1 MVVTK
6 KQIFSESEVNR
17 IRGLYG
23 MEPLRKEFVFE
34 ACITADERYFIM
46 NDEVIDVQ
54 EKKLIG
60 NLWES
65 LDVFKTIFQNVKIVD
80 ENYQDLRESI
90 INLPITESTEDL
102 QQIKKLMLEYDIM
115 GKLKSWGSNFLDHTW
130 VGNQVKDAGQGISDF
145 VNKSWEGLKKLGVA
159 ISQGDWSDIMSL
171 LGKGVLFVLRKLKNA
186 MYSNLGMIVD
196 AVLVATGVGKTV
208 QWIPWA
214 LIVTLDAYQLLNND
228 FPSDEKEDPMW
239 LKFLFFG
246 FDILGLV
253 SAGAIAKA
261 AKLEA
266 AGLKGVASKPGA
278 IAKYLAKSPKLKGYI
293 ESISKGA
300 KKVPEMLN
308 QAVDFMAQK
317 APKTANFVKGITGG
331 ITKILTQLEE
341 SLTELL
347 GKSGAAAT
355 KTGASLYG
363 LEKGVMPRAE
373 KLLGGGAAASGE
385 RMAPEMA
392 ALSDIDKQ
400 NLQAF
405 SMAYG
410 NAAE

>member
-6 KQIFSESEVNR
+6 KQILSESEVNR

-46 NDEVIDVQ
+46 NDEVIDIQ

-90 INLPITESTEDL
+90 ISLPITESTEDL
-102 QQIKKLMLEYDIM
+102 QQIKKLMLEFDIM
-115 GKLKSWGSNFLDHTW
+115 GKLKGWGSDFLNHTW
-130 VGNQVKDAGQGISDF
+130 VGNQLKDAGQGISDF
-145 VNKSWEGLKKLGVA
+145 VSKSWEGLKKLGIA
-159 ISQGDWSDIMSL
+159 ISQGDWSEIMSL
-171 LGKGVLFVLRKLKNA
+171 LGRGVLWVLRKLKNA

-214 LIVTLDAYQLLNND
+214 LIVALDAYQLLNND

-246 FDILGLV
+246 FDILGLI
-253 SAGAIAKA
+253 SAGAVAKA

-266 AGLKGVASKPGA
+266 AGLKAVVSEPGA
-278 IAKYLAKSPKLKGYI
+278 VAKYLAKSPKLKGFI

-308 QAVDFMAQK
+308 HAVDSMAEK
-317 APKTANFVKGITGG
+317 APKTANFIKGITGG
-331 ITKILTQLEE
+331 ISKLLTQLEE

-373 KLLGGGAAASGE
+373 KLLGGSAGASGE

>member
-6 KQIFSESEVNR
+6 KQILSESEVNR

-46 NDEVIDVQ
+46 NDDVIDIQ

-90 INLPITESTEDL
+90 ISLPITESTEDL
-102 QQIKKLMLEYDIM
+102 QQIKKLMLEFDIM
-115 GKLKSWGSNFLDHTW
+115 GKLKGWGSDFLNHTW
-130 VGNQVKDAGQGISDF
+130 VGNQIKDAGQGISDF
-145 VNKSWEGLKKLGVA
+145 VSKSWEGLKKLGIA
-159 ISQGDWSDIMSL
+159 ISQGDWSEIMSL
-171 LGKGVLFVLRKLKNA
+171 LGRGVLWVLRKLKNA

-196 AVLVATGVGKTV
+196 AVLIATGVGKTI

-214 LIVTLDAYQLLNND
+214 LIVALDTYQLLNDD

-239 LKFLFFG
+239 LKFLYFG

-253 SAGAIAKA
+253 SAGAMAKA

-266 AGLKGVASKPGA
+266 VGLKAVASEPGA
-278 IAKYLAKSPKLKGYI
+278 VAKYLAKSPKLKGFI

-308 QAVDFMAQK
+308 QAVDSIAKK
-317 APKTANFVKGITGG
+317 APKTANFIKGITGG
-331 ITKILTQLEE
+331 ISKILTQLEE
-341 SLTELL
+341 SLTKLL
-347 GKSGAAAT
+347 GKGGAEAT
-355 KTGASLYG
+355 KTGATLYG
-363 LEKGVMPRAE
+363 LEKGVMPRVE

-385 RMAPEMA
+385 KLAPEMA
-392 ALSDIDKQ
+392 SLSDVDKQ